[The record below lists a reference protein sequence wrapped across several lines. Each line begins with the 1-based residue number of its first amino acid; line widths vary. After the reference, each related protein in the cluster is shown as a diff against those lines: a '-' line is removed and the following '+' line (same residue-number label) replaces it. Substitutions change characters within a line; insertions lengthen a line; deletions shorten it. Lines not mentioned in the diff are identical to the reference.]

1 MLCLFFLQNACPAF
15 SPSTSSP
22 NPTLLYAPPLLAP
35 PMIRPMANQQQ
46 SIKRHPT
53 HHTHKPT
60 DILFLRIKVNLLS
73 QTEKIESMVGSMK
86 V

>member
-35 PMIRPMANQQQ
+35 PTIRPMANQQQ

-60 DILFLRIKVNLLS
+60 DILFLRIKVDLLS